1 MTLLAGLQGI
11 LDSRNMKPAD
21 LCRLCGMS
29 SGAISSYMNGKRVP
43 SIANAI
49 TIAESLGVTLDEL
62 VGREPTRYA
71 PPPLT
76 KDEEALL
83 DDYRN
88 CTPTSKE
95 KIDEYAEFQSAK
107 SKESTRDLK
116 RSRRS
121 A

>member
-1 MTLLAGLQGI
+1 MTLLAGLQVI

-21 LCRLCGMS
+21 LCRLCGLS
-29 SGAISSYMNGKRVP
+29 SGAISNYMSGKRVP

-49 TIAESLGVTLDEL
+49 TIAEALGVTLDEL
-62 VGREPTRYA
+62 VGREPTHYA

-76 KDEEALL
+76 KSEEALL
-83 DDYRN
+83 DDYRS
-88 CTPTSKE
+88 CTPTSRE

-107 SKESTRDLK
+107 SKESARDSK
-116 RSRRS
+116 QSRRS

>member
-1 MTLLAGLQGI
+1 MTHLKGLFEI
-11 LDSRNMKPAD
+11 LVSRGMSQAD
-21 LCRLCGMS
+21 LCRISGLS
-29 SGAISSYMNGKRVP
+29 SGALSNYMNGNRVP
-43 SIANAI
+43 SVTNAI
-49 TIAESLGVTLDEL
+49 TIANALGVTLDEL

-83 DDYRN
+83 ENYRN

-107 SKESTRDLK
+107 SKESTRDSK
-116 RSRRS
+116 RSKRS
-121 A
+121 S

>member
-11 LDSRNMKPAD
+11 LDSRNMKHAD

-29 SGAISSYMNGKRVP
+29 SGAISSYMNGNRVP

-83 DDYRN
+83 ENYRN

-107 SKESTRDLK
+107 SKESTRDSK
-116 RSRRS
+116 RSKRS

>member
-1 MTLLAGLQGI
+1 MAHLKGLFEI
-11 LDSRNMKPAD
+11 LVSRGMSQAD
-21 LCRLCGMS
+21 LCRISGLS

-107 SKESTRDLK
+107 SKESTRDSK
-116 RSRRS
+116 RSKRS